1 MLGGWRGLLSSTARG
16 PSGPFCFS
24 SAGVDVFRLH
34 CICDASIFVAFVSYC
49 GVHATRRFLLHLYL
63 IAMSMRRVDSL
74 ENSMQALHYHSK
86 WDRVAP
92 PYVFPDMHDIH
103 VSRVWVFP
111 PNRCDQDTDIYLYTR
126 ILHVLTS
133 QMRRIPLLTL
143 STHLPNYHSRC
154 LFT

>member
-1 MLGGWRGLLSSTARG
+1 MLGGVGGITQQHRSRPFWSFLFFKRGCRCFQIALYLRRVDFCCICILLQC
-16 PSGPFCFS
+16 P
-24 SAGVDVFRLH
+24 
-34 CICDASIFVAFVSYC
+34 CDASI
-49 GVHATRRFLLHLYL
+49 LLKILCKL
-63 IAMSMRRVDSL
+63 SITTANEIEL
-74 ENSMQALHYHSK
+74 P
-86 WDRVAP
+86 P